1 MLFKPLTNA
10 PIQPNILGLWTLINA
25 PVGGMNEGVC
35 KSKVFEKLNYLAWG
49 LSELAHSAQNINM
62 PLLEG
67 PQELC
72 RLLTPPC
79 KGDLVP
85 KRDNLGVELCG
96 VRSLT
101 TRGGAAL
108 LLGDRLGAS
117 AFRLLDSQTK
127 TRREKS
133 LLTWLELDCMQ
144 RHLRYPYTVHRIDYR
159 RAVYSSLNRLNPYGC
174 TTHICCSK
182 ALSQAV

>member
-10 PIQPNILGLWTLINA
+10 PIQPNILGLWSLINA

-72 RLLTPPC
+72 HLLTPPC
-79 KGDLVP
+79 KGNLVP

-127 TRREKS
+127 TQREKKS
-133 LLTWLELDCMQ
+133 AHVAEMCLYAETHKLS
-144 RHLRYPYTVHRIDYR
+144 IYR
-159 RAVYSSLNRLNPYGC
+159 
-174 TTHICCSK
+174 TED
-182 ALSQAV
+182 

>member
-10 PIQPNILGLWTLINA
+10 PIQPNILGLWSLINA

-79 KGDLVP
+79 KGNLVP

-117 AFRLLDSQTK
+117 AFRLLDAQTK
-127 TRREKS
+127 TQREKKS
-133 LLTWLELDCMQ
+133 AYVAEMCLYAETHKLSIYRTEDWSPES
-144 RHLRYPYTVHRIDYR
+144 RIFKSHRF
-159 RAVYSSLNRLNPYGC
+159 NPYGC
-174 TTHICCSK
+174 SNHICSSV
-182 ALSQAV
+182 LS

>member
-1 MLFKPLTNA
+1 
-10 PIQPNILGLWTLINA
+10 
-25 PVGGMNEGVC
+25 
-35 KSKVFEKLNYLAWG
+35 
-49 LSELAHSAQNINM
+49 M

-79 KGDLVP
+79 KGNLMP
-85 KRDNLGVELCG
+85 KKDNPGVELCG
-96 VRSLT
+96 FRSLT

-127 TRREKS
+127 TQREKKS
-133 LLTWLELDCMQ
+133 AHVAEMCLYAETLKLS
-144 RHLRYPYTVHRIDYR
+144 IYR
-159 RAVYSSLNRLNPYGC
+159 
-174 TTHICCSK
+174 TK
-182 ALSQAV
+182 D